1 MIKKKKKLIAE
12 EMPEFQASVDSM
24 TEESKI
30 FVDKSIEIVD
40 YIFQLMEEKGMK
52 QKNLAEKMGKT
63 EAELSKI
70 LSGMHNLTL
79 RSIAKL
85 EAALEKTIVC
95 TPISYG
101 HHNNIE
107 LLYGP
112 VNDVSSKKIVN
123 EKKLY
128 PLKEK
133 KLKEMGYGCRVIDI
147 EHGNNLEFKTG
158 AA

>member
-1 MIKKKKKLIAE
+1 MIKKKKNLIAE

-24 TEESKI
+24 TKESKI

-40 YIFQLMEEKGMK
+40 YIFQLLEQKGLK
-52 QKNLAEKMGKT
+52 QKDLAEKMGKT

-85 EAALEKTIVC
+85 EAALEAPIIC
-95 TPISYG
+95 TPKKQEIDIDIDLLLGSLTDVMSKMIKNTKKKLLEMTYDDCKVVKM
-101 HHNNIE
+101 NNIK
-107 LLYGP
+107 
-112 VNDVSSKKIVN
+112 NT
-123 EKKLY
+123 
-128 PLKEK
+128 
-133 KLKEMGYGCRVIDI
+133 
-147 EHGNNLEFKTG
+147 KTKADE